1 LLGAL
6 LNNIEIGVYLE
17 KGKGSALDDKTANL
31 FFLCHK
37 SEILGACHE
46 SREEELK
53 QYCIGFDTL
62 KI

>member
-1 LLGAL
+1 LLGDL

-17 KGKGSALDDKTANL
+17 KGKGSALDKRANL
-31 FFLCHK
+31 FFLSHK
-37 SEILGACHE
+37 SEILDACHE

-53 QYCIGFDTL
+53 QYCMGFDTL